1 MADNVGNG
9 DSATASSVSVHPS
22 HYVAHRRREI
32 KRARVSREDIDS
44 ISYLPDEILQVILSF
59 IPTKFAIRTSVL
71 SRRWRHVWCD
81 TPSLSFVKD
90 CCPDRDSIGK
100 TLARYTARKMIRF
113 QLCAIGSEYF
123 PDVYSWIEFAMSR
136 NVENL
141 WVEHHLYDVPDFFYT
156 NSSVKQLYLKS
167 GSSNL
172 VPECSVSWTSL
183 KILTLHTCNL
193 FDESFAKILSGSP
206 NLETLRLYLCDEL
219 YVLDLSKSPRLK
231 TLEIESEHW
240 GGGAK
245 IVAPHIHSLRLRFTI
260 SDFAYSLVDVSSLTE
275 AELDIDSGSLENWR
289 SCAIVLKM
297 LEKLQNVEKL
307 TFCGNFLK
315 ALSLADRHCY
325 SFPKLKVKVLTL
337 KTTISKYVTSGIERV
352 LQHSPELKKL
362 TLRTMD
368 YDPIIELFGLNPD
381 QIIPEERVLLEDFYS
396 RDVDTKYVASFMEL
410 VLKTT
415 KTLEKMVVR
424 LGPYRYTRR
433 FRELRQRVPM
443 LSHDND
449 VSIVLI
455 PTKRWIRVSR
465 WSKPNIEYH
474 TSNLM

>member
-1 MADNVGNG
+1 M
-9 DSATASSVSVHPS
+9 SLT
-22 HYVAHRRREI
+22 VAE
-32 KRARVSREDIDS
+32 KSNEQDFDS
-44 ISYLPDEILQVILSF
+44 ISSLPDEILQVILSF

-81 TPSLSFVKD
+81 TPSLSFVKG
-90 CCPDRDSIGK
+90 CCSDRDSIGK

-113 QLCAIGSEYF
+113 QLCAIDSEYF
-123 PDVYSWIEFAMSR
+123 PDVYSWIEFAISR

-141 WVEHHLYDVPDFFYT
+141 WVEHYLSDIPDSFYT

-167 GSSNL
+167 SGYGNL
-172 VPECSVSWTSL
+172 DPECSVSWTSL

-193 FDESFAKILSGSP
+193 FNESFAKILSGSP
-206 NLETLRLYLCDEL
+206 NLETLRLYVCDIL
-219 YVLDLSKSPRLK
+219 YVLDLSNSPRLK

-240 GGGAK
+240 LQRAK
-245 IVAPHIHSLRLRFTI
+245 IVAPHIHSLKLRFTI
-260 SDFAYSLVDVSSLTE
+260 SSFAYSLVDVSSLTE
-275 AELDIDSGSLENWR
+275 AELDIDSGSLEHSNVYYIET
-289 SCAIVLKM
+289 IVLKM

-315 ALSLADRHCY
+315 ALTLADRHCY
-325 SFPKLKVKVLTL
+325 SFPKLKVKDLTL
-337 KTTISKYVTSGIERV
+337 KTTISDYGTSDDVTSAIVRV

-362 TLRTMD
+362 TLRTMEC
-368 YDPIIELFGLNPD
+368 DPIIELFGLDPD
-381 QIIPEERVLLEDFYS
+381 KLSPEERVLLEDYYS
-396 RDVDTKYVASFMEL
+396 REVETKHVASFMEL

-415 KTLEKMVVR
+415 KTVEKMVVR

-433 FRELRQRVPM
+433 FRNLRQMVPM

-455 PTKRWIRVSR
+455 ATKRWIRVSR
-465 WSKPNIEYH
+465 WSKPNIEYL